1 MKLPYSPAVTRNG
14 FIFVAGQI
22 HLNEDGKLLEG
33 SIEEQTHLIM
43 QKLVKI
49 LEKEGANFN
58 DVVKTTIY
66 TTDLSLY
73 GQVNEVYI
81 SYFSGEL
88 PAREMVEVKGLP
100 LGARLEISMIA
111 CNANS

>member
-14 FIFVAGQI
+14 FVFVAGQI
-22 HLNEDGKLLEG
+22 HIQEDGKLLEG

-43 QKLVKI
+43 NKIQAI
-49 LEKEGANFN
+49 LEKEGATFN

-73 GQVNEVYI
+73 GQVNEVYMT
-81 SYFSGEL
+81 YFSGEF

-100 LGARLEISMIA
+100 LGARLEISVIA
-111 CNANS
+111 AKN